1 MTFFEVKDTR
11 QESLS
16 KTEELNGTSTPEIG
30 HTPAK
35 SENRTHF
42 FSPVRI

>member
-1 MTFFEVKDTR
+1 MDMTFYEVKDTH

-16 KTEELNGTSTPEIG
+16 KTEELNRTSTPEIG

-35 SENRTHF
+35 SEDTK
-42 FSPVRI
+42 